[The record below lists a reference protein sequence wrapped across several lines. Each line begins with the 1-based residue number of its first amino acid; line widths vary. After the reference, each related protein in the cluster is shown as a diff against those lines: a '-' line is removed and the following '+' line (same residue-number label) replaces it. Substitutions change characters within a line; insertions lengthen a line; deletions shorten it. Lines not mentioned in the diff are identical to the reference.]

1 MLVWACLS
9 NKQAPMNS
17 RVDLLPNDT
26 YTMQAAA
33 IRVRVNIPPSPT
45 QAGQQDSS
53 QDKMAQRR
61 RGHILT
67 ICFGN
72 LFRSPM
78 AEALLQDRLP
88 EADWRVS
95 SAGIHAMG
103 GDPPSSL
110 AQLAVSEVEGL
121 DMSELRS
128 SPLTV
133 QDVMVSDYIFT
144 MSRRQAAEVT
154 ALAPEAADRV
164 RLLGSFAPSYEETGL
179 SADPGG
185 DVADPE
191 EIGDPIGGDLETCMD
206 CCRRIAEASD
216 KVAAWLQGG
225 ADARL
230 APPTVASGLRIPG
243 LGDRR

>member
-1 MLVWACLS
+1 
-9 NKQAPMNS
+9 MNS
-17 RVDLLPNDT
+17 RVDLHPDT
-26 YTMQAAA
+26 AAALQAAPN
-33 IRVRVNIPPSPT
+33 RVRVNIPASRST
-45 QAGQQDSS
+45 AAEDSS
-53 QDKMAQRR
+53 QDDAVSKR
-61 RGHILT
+61 RGHVLT

-78 AEALLQDRLP
+78 AEALLRDRLP
-88 EADWRVS
+88 EADWEVS
-95 SAGIHAMG
+95 SAGTHAMG

-144 MSRRQAAEVT
+144 MSRRQAAEVA
-154 ALAPEAADRV
+154 ALVPEAADRV
-164 RLLGSFAPSYEETGL
+164 RLLGSFAPLNEETDL

-191 EIGDPIGGDLETCMD
+191 EIGDPIGGDLETCMA
-206 CCRRIAEASD
+206 CCKRIAEASD
-216 KVAAWLQGG
+216 KVSAWLMGG
-225 ADARL
+225 ADERL
-230 APPTVASGLRIPG
+230 APPTVASGLRVPG
-243 LGDRR
+243 PRERH

>member
-1 MLVWACLS
+1 MLVWPRFPD
-9 NKQAPMNS
+9 KRAPMIS
-17 RVDLLPNDT
+17 RVAFLPDAT
-26 YTMQAAA
+26 AAMQAVV
-33 IRVRVNIPPSPT
+33 IRVRVNIPASESST
-45 QAGQQDSS
+45 AQDSS
-53 QDKMAQRR
+53 QDEMAQER
-61 RGHILT
+61 RGNILT

-78 AEALLQDRLP
+78 AEALLRDRLP
-88 EADWRVS
+88 EPDWRVS
-95 SAGIHAMG
+95 SAGTHALG
-103 GDPPSSL
+103 GDPPSAL
-110 AQLAVSEVEGL
+110 AQLAVWEVERL
-121 DMSELRS
+121 DIADLQS

-164 RLLGSFAPSYEETGL
+164 RLLGSFAPRNEESDL

-191 EIGDPIGGDLETCMD
+191 EIGDPIGGDLETCTA

-216 KVAAWLQGG
+216 KVAAWLLGG
-225 ADARL
+225 ADERL
-230 APPTVASGLRIPG
+230 APATVASGLRIPG
-243 LGDRR
+243 RGER